1 MPFLPGDV
9 YTDKPMTQSAIKLFQ
24 GAEGFVARSA
34 APRMPVTKLTGSY
47 YKWKSADFN
56 RNEMVARGPNSP
68 TPVAKFG
75 KESALFSI
83 QARALAYNLNDW
95 VKLGADQEINPA
107 DIIPAVLSYKAALS
121 LELMFSAF
129 AFSSASWYRT
139 ITGVASAEAPNRH
152 GTTGTRLYLS
162 DTSTDPIKA
171 IREERIDGGKRT
183 GFRFDAAIFG
193 AELFEAVAM
202 HEKVRSTLTN
212 GSSAVLRAEPANE
225 AEIARLCGLDYV
237 RVASGI
243 YNTALEN
250 ETESNDY
257 IVPAKGLLL
266 YRRGTTMSTQLVGS
280 VQGDAGVMNPEFP
293 TAMVRAQWDQAV
305 GNTEGFRIR
314 TIRDE
319 DAGPGGSSKYIADSA
334 HDFVSVNSKMGVLWT
349 GMLA

>member
-24 GAEGFVARSA
+24 GADGFVARSA

-56 RNEMVARGPNSP
+56 RNEMVVRGPSSP

-75 KESALFSI
+75 KETALFSI
-83 QARALAYNLNDW
+83 QPRALGYNLNDW

-107 DIIPAVLSYKAALS
+107 DVIPAVLSYKAALS
-121 LELMFSAF
+121 LELLFSTFAF
-129 AFSSASWYRT
+129 ASSNWYRT
-139 ITGVASAEAPNRH
+139 VTGVDSGEAPNRH
-152 GTTGTRLYLS
+152 GTTGTR
-162 DTSTDPIKA
+162 DRWDDQATDPIKA

-202 HEKVRSTLTN
+202 HTLVRSTLTN

-225 AEIARLCGLDYV
+225 EEIARLCGLDYV
-237 RVASGI
+237 RVASAI
-243 YNTALEN
+243 YNTSLEG

-266 YRRGTTMSTQLVGS
+266 YRRGTTMSRAVVGS
-280 VQGDAGVMNPEFP
+280 VAGDAGVMNPEFP
-293 TAMVRAQWDQAV
+293 TAMARAQWDAAV
-305 GNTEGFRIR
+305 GNSEGFRLR
-314 TIRDE
+314 QIRDE
-319 DAGPGGSSKYIADSA
+319 DAGPGGSSKYISDSA
-334 HDFVSVNSKMGVLWT
+334 HDFCSVNSKMGVLFES
-349 GMLA
+349 MLP